1 MQGMT
6 RAEVRRRVLRVGTLV
21 LLGLAAAKA
30 LAQAAPAPAVAEP
43 SFEAHWQDGRAEI
56 SGYRYTVTRYGS
68 QRLGQAVAIYVTE
81 PFSESR
87 RVKVDDPRRDP
98 ADTFEALKLNLV
110 RDFQT
115 GVYDYNT
122 MVSVFVRSR
131 DLSLAKLSFSSAEWC
146 GHVYEELLFE
156 RGGAVRQS
164 LRSYFEGESAERSL
178 PAPPSQGA
186 AVPVVEDQLFVLLRG
201 LRGELLR
208 PGEKRTVAFLPGTI
222 VRRLAHQ
229 PLGYST
235 AVLARAAAPELVQV
249 PAGRILSDLYTI
261 RVADGREGRF
271 AIERAHPH
279 RVVRWS
285 FTSPSRAGGTGEA
298 SESGELTGTAR
309 LAYWQLHDNGH
320 ERYLKEL
327 GLQPLPAPASR

>member
-1 MQGMT
+1 M
-6 RAEVRRRVLRVGTLV
+6 LRGGTLL
-21 LLGLAAAKA
+21 LLGLGAARA
-30 LAQAAPAPAVAEP
+30 LAQAAPPPATATAEP

-87 RVKVDDPRRDP
+87 RVKVDDPRREP

-146 GHVYEELLFE
+146 GHVYEELLFD

-186 AVPVVEDQLFVLLRG
+186 AVPVVVEDQLFVLLRG

-208 PGEKRTVAFLPGTI
+208 PGEKRTVTFLPGTI

-229 PLGYST
+229 PLAFTS
-235 AVLARAAAPELVQV
+235 AVLERAAAHELVQV
-249 PAGRILSDLYTI
+249 PAGRIPSDLYTV

-279 RVVRWS
+279 RIVRWS
-285 FTSPSRAGGTGEA
+285 FTSPSRTGGGAGEA

>member
-1 MQGMT
+1 
-6 RAEVRRRVLRVGTLV
+6 VLAGGALA
-21 LLGLAAAKA
+21 LLGIVGS
-30 LAQAAPAPAVAEP
+30 LAQAAPATAPAPAEP

-68 QRLGQAVAIYVTE
+68 QRSGQAVAIYVTE

-146 GHVYEELLFE
+146 GHVYEELLFD
-156 RGGAVRQS
+156 RSGAVRQS
-164 LRSYFEGESAERSL
+164 LRSYFEGESTERAL
-178 PAPPSQGA
+178 PAPPAAQGA
-186 AVPVVEDQLFVLLRG
+186 PGAVPLVEDQLFVLLRG

-208 PGEKRTVAFLPGTI
+208 PGEKRTFAFLPGAI

-229 PLGYST
+229 PLSFTT
-235 AVLARAAAPELVQV
+235 AVIERAAAPEAVQV
-249 PAGRILSDLYTI
+249 PAGRILADQYTV

-279 RVVRWS
+279 RIVRWS
-285 FTSPSRAGGTGEA
+285 FTSPVRAGGGAGEA

-309 LAYWQLHDNGH
+309 LPYWQLHDNGH

-327 GLQPLPAPASR
+327 GLQPLPPGR